1 MGNIYGYG
9 YSNRVGIM
17 MFLIISDLMGNIF
30 HASICSFKGY
40 SLSSYSGRLGIY
52 LSGNKSD
59 IVSALVELVLIG
71 EGNQHRKT
79 KIFTNCPNG
88 WEGTTE

>member
-1 MGNIYGYG
+1 M
-9 YSNRVGIM
+9 M
-17 MFLIISDLMGNIF
+17 MFLIISGLIGNIF
-30 HASICSFKGY
+30 HASICFFEGY

-52 LSGNKSD
+52 LGGNKSD
-59 IVSALVELVLIG
+59 IVPALVELVLIG

-79 KIFTNCPNG
+79 KIFTSCPNG